1 MGMGSQGNADK
12 DSDLWSRVLDG
23 DGSAFAELFV
33 LHRDRVFGHGLRL
46 VSTPHEAEDITAMV
60 FLEAWRCRSS
70 VRLVNDSIIGWLL
83 VTATNVA
90 RNRIRSNLRYE
101 QLLRKLPRVE
111 TAPDHGDS
119 VADAVDQDRR
129 SQLLHRAYRS
139 LGRKDQEIIAL
150 CILEEMSTTE
160 VGELLGIPPGTVKSR
175 LSRAKQKL
183 SQLLNPQ
190 TGLLPA
196 NPLTPEEGTP

>member
-1 MGMGSQGNADK
+1 MGMGNQGKADK
-12 DSDLWSRVLDG
+12 DSDLWSQVLAG

-33 LHRDRVFGHGLRL
+33 LHRDRVFCHSLRL
-46 VSTPHEAEDITAMV
+46 VRTSHEAEDITAMV

-70 VRLVNDSIIGWLL
+70 VRLVNGSVIGWLL

-101 QLLRKLPRVE
+101 RLIRRLPRAE

-129 SQLLHRAYRS
+129 SQLLQRAY
-139 LGRKDQEIIAL
+139 
-150 CILEEMSTTE
+150 
-160 VGELLGIPPGTVKSR
+160 
-175 LSRAKQKL
+175 
-183 SQLLNPQ
+183 LNM
-190 TGLLPA
+190 A
-196 NPLTPEEGTP
+196 V

>member
-1 MGMGSQGNADK
+1 MGMGNQGKAHPDK
-12 DSDLWSRVLDG
+12 ELWSRVLDG
-23 DGSAFAELFV
+23 DGPAFAELFV
-33 LHRDRVFGHGLRL
+33 LHRDRVFGHSLRL
-46 VSTPHEAEDITAMV
+46 VRTSHEAEDITAMV

-70 VRLVNDSIIGWLL
+70 VRMVNDSIIGWLM
-83 VTATNVA
+83 VTTTNVA

-101 QLLRKLPRVE
+101 QLIRKLPRAE
-111 TAPDHGDS
+111 TTPDHGDS

-129 SQLLHRAYRS
+129 SQLLHRAYGS

-150 CILEEMSTTE
+150 CVLEEMSTTE
-160 VGELLGIPPGTVKSR
+160 VSQLLRIPPGTVKSR
-175 LSRAKQKL
+175 LSRAKHKL

-190 TGLLPA
+190 AGLRPA

>member
-1 MGMGSQGNADK
+1 MGNQGKAHTDNE
-12 DSDLWSRVLDG
+12 LWSRVLEG
-23 DGSAFAELFV
+23 DGPAFAELFV
-33 LHRDRVFGHGLRL
+33 LHRDRVFGHSLRL
-46 VSTPHEAEDITAMV
+46 VRTPHEAEDITAMV

-70 VRLVNDSIIGWLL
+70 VRLVNDSIIGWLM
-83 VTATNVA
+83 VTTTNVA

-101 QLLRKLPRVE
+101 RLLRKLPRAE
-111 TAPDHGDS
+111 TAPDHGDC

-150 CILEEMSTTE
+150 CVLEEMSTTE
-160 VGELLGIPPGTVKSR
+160 VSQLLRIPSGTVKSR
-175 LSRAKQKL
+175 LSRAKHKL

-190 TGLLPA
+190 AGLRPA
-196 NPLTPEEGTP
+196 NPLT

>member
-1 MGMGSQGNADK
+1 MGNQGNADK

-46 VSTPHEAEDITAMV
+46 VRTSHEAEDITAMV
-60 FLEAWRCRSS
+60 FLEAWRCRAS

-101 QLLRKLPRVE
+101 QLIRKLPRVE

-119 VADAVDQDRR
+119 VADAVDRDRR

-150 CILEEMSTTE
+150 CVLEEMSTTE
-160 VGELLGIPPGTVKSR
+160 VSELLGIPPGTVKSR

>member
-1 MGMGSQGNADK
+1 MGMGNQGAANRDCE
-12 DSDLWSRVLDG
+12 LWSRVLDG

-33 LHRDRVFGHGLRL
+33 RHRDRVFGHSLRL
-46 VSTPHEAEDITAMV
+46 VRTSHEAEDITAMV

-70 VRLVNDSIIGWLL
+70 VRLVNDSLIGWLL
-83 VTATNVA
+83 VTTTNVA

-101 QLLRKLPRVE
+101 RLIRKLPCAEV
-111 TAPDHGDS
+111 APDHGDF
-119 VADAVDQDRR
+119 VAESVDQGRR

-139 LGRKDQEIIAL
+139 LGRRDQEIIAL
-150 CILEEMSTTE
+150 CVLEDMSTAE
-160 VGELLGIPPGTVKSR
+160 VSQLLDIPVGTVKSR

-190 TGLLPA
+190 AGLRPA
-196 NPLTPEEGTP
+196 SPLASEEGAP

>member
-1 MGMGSQGNADK
+1 MGSQGKADK

-33 LHRDRVFGHGLRL
+33 LHRDRVFGHSLRL
-46 VSTPHEAEDITAMV
+46 VRSSHEAEDITAMV

-70 VRLVNDSIIGWLL
+70 VRLVNESIIGWLL
-83 VTATNVA
+83 VTTTNVA
-90 RNRIRSNLRYE
+90 RNRIRSSLRYE
-101 QLLRKLPRVE
+101 QLIRKLPRAE
-111 TAPDHGDS
+111 MAPDLGDS

-139 LGRKDQEIIAL
+139 LGRKDQEIIVL
-150 CILEEMSTTE
+150 CVLEEMSTTD
-160 VGELLGIPPGTVKSR
+160 VSRLLRIPPGTVKSR

-183 SQLLNPQ
+183 AQVLNPQ
-190 TGLLPA
+190 GGLLLA

>member
-1 MGMGSQGNADK
+1 MGMGNQGKPDK
-12 DSDLWSRVLDG
+12 DSDLWSQVLAG

-33 LHRDRVFGHGLRL
+33 LHRDRVFCHSLRL
-46 VSTPHEAEDITAMV
+46 VRTSHEAEDITAMV

-70 VRLVNDSIIGWLL
+70 VRLVNGSVIGWLL
-83 VTATNVA
+83 VTTTNVA

-101 QLLRKLPRVE
+101 RLIRRLPRVE

-129 SQLLHRAYRS
+129 SQLLQRAYRS
-139 LGRKDQEIIAL
+139 LGRRDQEIIAL
-150 CILEEMSTTE
+150 CVLEDMSTTE
-160 VGELLGIPPGTVKSR
+160 VSQLLRIPPGTVKSR

-183 SQLLNPQ
+183 SKLLTPQ
-190 TGLLPA
+190 IGLLPA

>member
-1 MGMGSQGNADK
+1 MGMGNQGNADK

-46 VSTPHEAEDITAMV
+46 VRTSHEAEDITAMV
-60 FLEAWRCRSS
+60 FLEAWRCRAS

-129 SQLLHRAYRS
+129 SQLLNRAYRS

-150 CILEEMSTTE
+150 CVLEEMSTTD
-160 VGELLGIPPGTVKSR
+160 VSELLGIPPGTVKSR

>member
-1 MGMGSQGNADK
+1 MGMGNQGKADK
-12 DSDLWSRVLDG
+12 DRELWSRVLDG

-33 LHRDRVFGHGLRL
+33 LHRDRVFGHSLRL
-46 VSTPHEAEDITAMV
+46 VRTSHEAEDITAMV

-83 VTATNVA
+83 VTTTNVA

-101 QLLRKLPRVE
+101 QLIRKLPRAE
-111 TAPDHGDS
+111 MAPDHSDA
-119 VADAVDQDRR
+119 VADAVDHDRR

-139 LGRKDQEIIAL
+139 LGRRDQEIIAL
-150 CILEEMSTTE
+150 CVLEELSTTE
-160 VGELLGIPPGTVKSR
+160 VSQLLRIPAGTVKSR
-175 LSRAKQKL
+175 LSRAKHKL

-190 TGLLPA
+190 AGLLPA

>member
-1 MGMGSQGNADK
+1 MGMGNQGNADK

-46 VSTPHEAEDITAMV
+46 VRTTHEAEDITAMV
-60 FLEAWRCRSS
+60 FLEAWRCRAS

-111 TAPDHGDS
+111 TEPDHGDS
-119 VADAVDQDRR
+119 VAEAVDRDRR
-129 SQLLHRAYRS
+129 SQVLNHAYRS

-150 CILEEMSTTE
+150 CVLEEMSTTE
-160 VGELLGIPPGTVKSR
+160 VSELLGILPGTVKSR

-190 TGLLPA
+190 TGLLSV
-196 NPLTPEEGTP
+196 NPLTSEEGTP